1 MRIDGDQRQVLAKD
15 LTIFVAQ
22 SNEVKRSSKSDSTGR
37 FVEAEVIRFLQALAD
52 RPWQRRD
59 SIKKEALQ
67 LFSGLSGR
75 HFERLWALHA
85 PKDRTKPGP
94 RLKLS
99 LDQ

>member
-1 MRIDGDQRQVLAKD
+1 MRIDGDERQVLAED

-22 SNEVKRSSKSDSTGR
+22 NTKRKRKSRPDSKGR
-37 FVEAEVIRFLQALAD
+37 FVEGEVIRFLQSLAD

-59 SIKKEALQ
+59 SIEKEALQ
-67 LFSGLSGR
+67 LFPGLSGR

-94 RLKLS
+94 RS
-99 LDQ
+99 ARSSNR